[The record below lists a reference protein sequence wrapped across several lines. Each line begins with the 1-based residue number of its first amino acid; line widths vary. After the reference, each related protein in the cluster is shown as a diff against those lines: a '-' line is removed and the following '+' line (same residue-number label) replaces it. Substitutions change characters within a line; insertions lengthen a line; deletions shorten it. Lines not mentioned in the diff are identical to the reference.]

1 MKHLPIFFLVIAIIL
16 TNPIN
21 GWAQEKFDLNSIKFD
36 PSNLLPI
43 LSETDIIG
51 APDDAIT
58 LETMKKIDDRCLSK
72 VPERFPPDAHHTY
85 CACSTAATQGTITV
99 GDLRE
104 IQKDKNRVLGNKA
117 FEKYV
122 SNVMQ
127 PCMAS
132 VIEDIE
138 YMFCIMS
145 RQNDWRIRLPI
156 PYCKC
161 TSRSIKKNFEI
172 YGLEQM
178 MIAWGRPKKNQQ
190 SSPIDMLWDNSEFL
204 KSREMKKDECVGHY
218 MHPTY
223 FK

>member
-1 MKHLPIFFLVIAIIL
+1 
-16 TNPIN
+16 
-21 GWAQEKFDLNSIKFD
+21 
-36 PSNLLPI
+36 
-43 LSETDIIG
+43 
-51 APDDAIT
+51 
-58 LETMKKIDDRCLSK
+58 
-72 VPERFPPDAHHTY
+72 
-85 CACSTAATQGTITV
+85 
-99 GDLRE
+99 
-104 IQKDKNRVLGNKA
+104 
-117 FEKYV
+117 
-122 SNVMQ
+122 
-127 PCMAS
+127 MAS

-178 MIAWGRPKKNQQ
+178 MIAWGRPKKSQQ

-204 KSREMKKDECVGHY
+204 RSREMKKDECVSKY
-218 MHPTY
+218 MHPSY